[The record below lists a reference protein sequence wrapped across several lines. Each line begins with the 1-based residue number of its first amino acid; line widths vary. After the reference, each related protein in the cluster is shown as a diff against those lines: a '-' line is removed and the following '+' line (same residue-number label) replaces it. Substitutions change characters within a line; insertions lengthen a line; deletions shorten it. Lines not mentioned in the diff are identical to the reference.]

1 MCAQRDFASSESL
14 GFQTTDANGVA
25 TGTKADLA
33 PGDRVTI
40 AAGAIVDTSPN
51 KNKNLQRSFTAIKA
65 QASPRIT
72 SVLMSNLNHSKQAVA
87 AVPHSLTDG
96 AGTAPDDGDATTTE
110 DSSIDAPDI
119 WIAAKA
125 DGAAAGAVGNLWS
138 VVFDKTSSYDAEKD
152 LDIDVRVNS
161 RDRTV
166 FVRFINGKATFG
178 DLAAELEANS
188 AFAAMFEVKVDTDPD
203 TITGGNV
210 GKCGS
215 AATKKELDIA
225 TLERGGGMADANNDG
240 TITPTE
246 FEVDTWSIS
255 ALAGGETKV
264 AIQVTF
270 NAYIEATGLSGSE
283 NIALLED
290 ILAATAER
298 AGEAGVVDAQASDAA
313 SPDHGLT
320 DEVRAGLNLAVLDNS
335 PDNPSTA
342 DTDES
347 ADNNYVF
354 SDPGTTVR
362 YEATTSSAIMLP
374 ALRDLVTTAA
384 GASEVTDDPNTTEVE
399 TDARAAVAPVALG
412 YADDATT
419 TIKVDES
426 MNTRSQV
433 RIGRSSSVKAPQ

>member
-14 GFQTTDANGVA
+14 DFQTTGANGVA
-25 TGTKADLA
+25 TGTAADLA

-72 SVLMSNLNHSKQAVA
+72 SVLMSTLNHSKQAVA
-87 AVPHSLTDG
+87 PVPHSLTGG
-96 AGTAPDDGDATTTE
+96 AGTAPDDGDATTTA

-125 DGAAAGAVGNLWS
+125 DSAAAGAVGNLWS
-138 VVFDKTSSYDAEKD
+138 VVSDKASSYDDEKD

-188 AFAAMFEVKVDTDPD
+188 AFSAMFEVKVDTDPD
-203 TITGGNV
+203 TITGDNE

-215 AATKKELDIA
+215 AATKKELTIE
-225 TLERGGGMADANNDG
+225 TLVRGGPVRGDLTDDSD
-240 TITPTE
+240 E
-246 FEVDTWSIS
+246 WSIS

-270 NAYIEATGLSGSE
+270 NAYIEATGATGEE
-283 NIALLED
+283 NNQLLAD

-298 AGEAGVVDAQASDAA
+298 AEDADIPDSD
-313 SPDHGLT
+313 DDGDYV
-320 DEVRAGLNLAVLDNS
+320 DEVRSGLNLTTLTA
-335 PDNPSTA
+335 PDPADDTA
-342 DTDES
+342 
-347 ADNNYVF
+347 AFNYVF

-384 GASEVTDDPNTTEVE
+384 GASEVTDDPNTAATETE
-399 TDARAAVAPVALG
+399 ARSAVPPVALG
-412 YADDATT
+412 YAEDATT

-426 MNTRSQV
+426 MNARSQV
-433 RIGRSSSVKAPQ
+433 RIGRSSSVNAPE